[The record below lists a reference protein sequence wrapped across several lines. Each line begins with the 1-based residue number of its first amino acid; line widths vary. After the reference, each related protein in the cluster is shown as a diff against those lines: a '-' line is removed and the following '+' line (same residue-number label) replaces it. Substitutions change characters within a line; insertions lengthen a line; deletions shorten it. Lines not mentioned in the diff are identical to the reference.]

1 LIYLKKGND
10 VAKVILIVDDSAS
23 LRQVVRMALEKE
35 GFAVLEAGNGNAA
48 LLLLDGREIDMVV
61 SDVNMPGMG
70 GVEFVRKLKSIVF
83 YKFTPVLMLT
93 TETTD
98 EKKQAGKAAGASGWM
113 VKPFVPSSLVNAA
126 KKLIK

>member
-1 LIYLKKGND
+1 M
-10 VAKVILIVDDSAS
+10 AKVILIVDDSAS

-35 GFAVLEAGNGNAA
+35 GYAVLEAGNGNDA
-48 LLLLDGREIDMVV
+48 LLLLDGRDISMVV
-61 SDVNMPGMG
+61 SDVNMPGMS
-70 GVEFVRKLKSIVF
+70 GVEFVSKMKTNAF
-83 YKFTPVLMLT
+83 YRFTPVLMLT

-113 VKPFVPSSLVNAA
+113 AKPFAPTSLVAAA